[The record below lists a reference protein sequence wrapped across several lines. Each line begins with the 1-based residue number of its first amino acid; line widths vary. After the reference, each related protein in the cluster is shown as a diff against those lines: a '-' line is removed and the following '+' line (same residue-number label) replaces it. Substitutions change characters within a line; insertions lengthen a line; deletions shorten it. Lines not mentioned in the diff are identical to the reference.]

1 MLIEPFFL
9 PIKSFFTTLS
19 ARSANGSVGLLAK
32 MVGLL
37 KKRKYYRF
45 DKNTQH
51 PGLKNALN

>member
-1 MLIEPFFL
+1 MFATSDDS
-9 PIKSFFTTLS
+9 IK
-19 ARSANGSVGLLAK
+19 LAK

-45 DKNTQH
+45 DKITQY

>member
-32 MVGLL
+32 MGGFL
-37 KKRKYYRF
+37 KKRAHYRF
-45 DKNTQH
+45 DKITQY
-51 PGLKNALN
+51 PGLKNA